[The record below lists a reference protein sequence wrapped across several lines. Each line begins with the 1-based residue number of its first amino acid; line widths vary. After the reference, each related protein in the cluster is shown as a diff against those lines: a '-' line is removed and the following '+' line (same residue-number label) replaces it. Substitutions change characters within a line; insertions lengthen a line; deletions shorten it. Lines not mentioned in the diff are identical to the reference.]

1 MKKFFAIALALVM
14 ALAMVA
20 CAKPADAP
28 AYFPLKIDIYGKKYL
43 FF

>member
-28 AYFPLKIDIYGKKYL
+28 IYVEGEETKE
-43 FF
+43 